1 MMSRNDSV
9 VLGTLLVT
17 VAMFLLGVGFGLLLG
32 C

>member
-9 VLGTLLVT
+9 VLGALSVT
-17 VAMFLLGVGFGLLLG
+17 VVMFLLGVGFGLMLG